1 MTHQSTLLAH
11 CGTNHVDESAIRSVA
26 VPAWTRTWHPV
37 AHCDLIDALEIA
49 VREHEME
56 ITRRQYAMNSAGSR
70 LFGVW
75 DIADAK
81 NGMASAIG
89 FRNATDKS
97 MAVGITVGT
106 RVFVCDN
113 LAISGDFIAFRRH
126 TAGLTMETLIE
137 MLVNAVGQAR
147 ARIKEFRTWHESL
160 ALVHLTMD
168 QAYVVTWRIL
178 SEGILP
184 GRSFRALH
192 DLLYSENKYDPFTL
206 WGQHEAA
213 TELLTRNGNLLT
225 VARAHRKLN
234 ALMDS
239 VSSEIEYDTHRR
251 DCLARNIPAIV
262 R

>member
-1 MTHQSTLLAH
+1 
-11 CGTNHVDESAIRSVA
+11 
-26 VPAWTRTWHPV
+26 V

-126 TAGLTMETLIE
+126 TAGITMETLIG
-137 MLVNAVGQAR
+137 MR
-147 ARIKEFRTWHESL
+147 
-160 ALVHLTMD
+160 
-168 QAYVVTWRIL
+168 
-178 SEGILP
+178 
-184 GRSFRALH
+184 
-192 DLLYSENKYDPFTL
+192 
-206 WGQHEAA
+206 
-213 TELLTRNGNLLT
+213 
-225 VARAHRKLN
+225 
-234 ALMDS
+234 
-239 VSSEIEYDTHRR
+239 
-251 DCLARNIPAIV
+251 
-262 R
+262 

>member
-1 MTHQSTLLAH
+1 MTQLLAH
-11 CGTNHVDESAIRSVA
+11 CNTKHVSEDHVRSVA
-26 VPAWTRTWHPV
+26 VPAWTKTWHPV

-49 VREHEME
+49 VREHDME
-56 ITRRQYAMNSAGSR
+56 VMRRQYAMNSAGSR

-75 DIADAK
+75 DIAGGHG
-81 NGMASAIG
+81 GMASAIG

-113 LAISGDFIAFRRH
+113 LAISGEFIAFRRH
-126 TAGLTMETLIE
+126 TAGLTMESLIE
-137 MLVNAVGQAR
+137 MLVHAVGQTR
-147 ARIKEFRTWHESL
+147 KRMEEFRAWHESL
-160 ALVHLTMD
+160 ALVHLTLQ

-192 DLLYSENKYDPFTL
+192 DLLYSERKYDPLTL

-213 TELLTRNGNLLT
+213 TELLTRNTNLLT
-225 VARAHRKLN
+225 VSRAHRKLN
-234 ALMDS
+234 ALMDT
-239 VSSEIEYDTHRR
+239 VSHEIEYQDHFRE
-251 DCLARNIPAIV
+251 CMNRNLPAIA

>member
-1 MTHQSTLLAH
+1 MTQSRLIAH
-11 CGTNHVDESAIRSVA
+11 RGTNYVEESEIRSVA

-37 AHCDLIDALEIA
+37 AHRDLIDALEIA
-49 VREHEME
+49 VREHDME
-56 ITRRQYAMNSAGSR
+56 VMRRQYAMNSAGSR

-75 DIADAK
+75 DIAGG
-81 NGMASAIG
+81 NGSIGSAIG

-126 TAGLTMETLIE
+126 TAGLTMDSLIE
-137 MLVNAVGQAR
+137 MLVNAVGQVR
-147 ARIKEFRTWHESL
+147 GRMKEFMAWHESL
-160 ALVHLTMD
+160 ALVHLTPD
-168 QAYVVTWRIL
+168 QAYIVTWRIL

-184 GRSFRALH
+184 GRSFKALH
-192 DLLYSENKYDPFTL
+192 DLLYVENKYDPLTL

-225 VARAHRKLN
+225 VSRAHRKLN
-234 ALMDS
+234 MLMDT
-239 VSSEIEYDTHRR
+239 VGSEIAYQQHCIECR
-251 DCLARNIPAIV
+251 DRSIPAIP